1 MSESDYFFQVTG
13 ELGVPYGTFILTCKL
28 ASISTSQV
36 DPKISHRLFSQLS
49 PAIFELSPQPFR
61 RLRLSWVSSIW
72 QAMATWDLIWLDVWV
87 NRLVYLQQQKCAML
101 DFLEDI
107 PFSTLKSAK
116 SGSRFSWGFNPSLT
130 LWDSL
135 ARTGVVSWD
144 GPDMH
149 LGAPWGF
156 ALESC
161 RRVNIIVSMFNSRIE
176 AVY

>member
-87 NRLVYLQQQKCAML
+87 NRLVYLQQQKCWMSTHCHAGFSRRHSIFDFEICKKWQPFFMGIQPKL
-101 DFLEDI
+101 DPVGFTCQNWGC
-107 PFSTLKSAK
+107 FM
-116 SGSRFSWGFNPSLT
+116 RWSW
-130 LWDSL
+130 
-135 ARTGVVSWD
+135 
-144 GPDMH
+144 H
-149 LGAPWGF
+149 APWCTLGICPWK
-156 ALESC
+156 LQKSEYHC
-161 RRVNIIVSMFNSRIE
+161 EHV
-176 AVY
+176 